1 MFNTRFMSENALKDA
16 YFGAGCFW
24 GVEDVF
30 LKTEGV
36 VETEVGYAG
45 GDDEEY
51 PNPTYKE
58 VCSGETE
65 HAEVV
70 KLVYD
75 SREVSYEDLVRLFFQ
90 MHNPTQFNRQGQD
103 YGSQYRSIVLYTGV
117 EQKKI
122 AEMVKEELSSEYERK
137 IVTLVEPFEVF
148 WKAEEY
154 HQKYF
159 QKNGGGGC
167 HVV

>member
-1 MFNTRFMSENALKDA
+1 MKFSKGSKLKEA

-24 GVEDVF
+24 GVEEAF

-36 VETEVGYAG
+36 VDTEVGYAG

-51 PNPTYKE
+51 ANPTYKQ
-58 VCSGETE
+58 VCTGETE

-70 KLVYD
+70 KVIYD
-75 SREVSYEDLVRLFFQ
+75 SQEVSYEELVRLFFEI
-90 MHNPTQFNRQGQD
+90 HNPTQFNRQGPD
-103 YGSQYRSIVLYTGV
+103 YGSQYRSIVLYKSSEEKEIV
-117 EQKKI
+117 EH
-122 AEMVKEELSSEYERK
+122 VKRDLASEYERK

-159 QKNGGGGC
+159 LKNGGGAC
-167 HVV
+167 HIV